1 MTIPAE
7 SEGEEYI
14 ADYLKQVN
22 IKYIQQ
28 SRITN
33 LTGDTYQFRVADF
46 YLPDYKVYI
55 EFEGLYNNPEHKKN
69 YQEKSKI
76 YSNNNIPCVYIF
88 PENLGF
94 IEFAFD
100 KRIQKEM
107 KKYNLTKE
115 LNRYHFKKLIM
126 YHWERVV
133 FVTAISA
140 PMALIYKDAS
150 SSNQEIVIRLIAL
163 LVTVYQISKII
174 EAYYKI
180 FKLDKQPLVL
190 KNT

>member
-1 MTIPAE
+1 MTNPAE

-14 ADYLKQVN
+14 ADYLRQVN
-22 IKYIQQ
+22 IKFIQQ
-28 SRITN
+28 CRITN

-76 YSNNNIPCVYIF
+76 YATNNIPCVYIF

-94 IEFAFD
+94 IYFAFD

-115 LNRYHFKKLIM
+115 LRRYHFKKLIM
-126 YHWERVV
+126 YHSERVIFIV
-133 FVTAISA
+133 FF
-140 PMALIYKDAS
+140 ALLALFYTDVNS
-150 SSNQEIVIRLIAL
+150 LNQQTGIRLVGILGIVFQA
-163 LVTVYQISKII
+163 SKII
-174 EAYYKI
+174 TAYFDI